1 MYEQL
6 SLFDLAPEGI
16 VAECCFDGSTRPAQ
30 RPEPWMKRLV
40 PKGEYI
46 VMVGPYP
53 LMLRPVPARAEDI
66 EAGHRYYHYT
76 IDGRVYSGIFLGRDT
91 AKGG

>member
-1 MYEQL
+1 MCEQL

-16 VAECCFDGSTRPAQ
+16 AAECCFDGSTRPAQ

-53 LMLRPVPARAEDI
+53 LMLRPTPVRAEDI
-66 EAGHRYYHYT
+66 EAGHHYYHYT

>member
-1 MYEQL
+1 
-6 SLFDLAPEGI
+6 
-16 VAECCFDGSTRPAQ
+16 
-30 RPEPWMKRLV
+30 MKRLV

-53 LMLRPVPARAEDI
+53 LMLRPTPVRAEDI

>member
-6 SLFDLAPEGI
+6 SLFDLAPGSAL
-16 VAECCFDGSTRPAQ
+16 AECCYDGSTRPAQ

-40 PKGEYI
+40 PKGEYV

-53 LMLRPVPARAEDI
+53 LMLRPVPVRAEDI

-91 AKGG
+91 EKGG